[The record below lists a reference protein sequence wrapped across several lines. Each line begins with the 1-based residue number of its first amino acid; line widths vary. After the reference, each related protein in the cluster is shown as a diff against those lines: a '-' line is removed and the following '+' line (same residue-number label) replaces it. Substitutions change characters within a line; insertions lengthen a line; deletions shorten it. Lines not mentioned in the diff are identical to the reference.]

1 MVSIWM
7 MNKVVFFTSTAITII
22 VKDSKEI
29 VINWFFH
36 YNIKYQIVMNIYR
49 FVVVNFY
56 SNLIFLLVKN
66 EDAYD

>member
-1 MVSIWM
+1 MK
-7 MNKVVFFTSTAITII
+7 NKVVFFPSIAITII

-36 YNIKYQIVMNIYR
+36 YNIKYQIVMNIYQ

-56 SNLIFLLVKN
+56 NNLIFLLVKN